1 MLKGLLTGN
10 LFDPT
15 GKNGAEPL
23 YWALADSTDYF
34 WSKDL
39 VAEQSYYN
47 GYDGGASAFED
58 RGYDTSAHCELDY
71 GEDNYCHRN

>member
-1 MLKGLLTGN
+1 MLKGKLSGN

-15 GKNGAEPL
+15 LNTDTEPL

-34 WSKDL
+34 WSKNL

-47 GYDGGASAFED
+47 GYAGGASAIAD
-58 RGYDTSAHCELDY
+58 RGYDVSAPCELDY
-71 GEDNYCHRN
+71 GQDNYCHRN